1 MTNPPNGCPGKV
13 LIVGGGIAGLALAG
27 ALHRQGVA
35 CQLVERAEAWA
46 PVGAGIILGVNAMAA
61 LRNLGL
67 AEALESGAQP
77 LEKMTIKDADNRRLA
92 RTNLADLQPRFGV
105 SLALHRSDL
114 HDVLLQSARHVP
126 MHMGT
131 TVTSIEDRGD
141 SVAVTFSD
149 GDKGLFDLVIGA
161 DGLHSQVREL
171 AFGHRPLR
179 YSGYTCWRM
188 VVGGGLGG
196 GGSGGVPEK
205 GAQEFWGVGKRFGLV
220 PLDGERVY
228 CFAVINAGPGEPD
241 PAKGRI
247 QRLKQHFS
255 EFGGPVPHLL
265 NQLVQP
271 EELIQNDLHEIILRP
286 WYRGRVVLLGDAAH
300 GMTPNMGQ
308 GAAMAL
314 EDVAVLTELLA
325 GGRPLA
331 QVLEEWARRR
341 EPRVRWIQNQ
351 SRRIGW
357 VGQWKNPLACRA
369 RNQLTQW
376 LPDSSTTRVLAYLA
390 AQPV

>member
-1 MTNPPNGCPGKV
+1 
-13 LIVGGGIAGLALAG
+13 
-27 ALHRQGVA
+27 
-35 CQLVERAEAWA
+35 
-46 PVGAGIILGVNAMAA
+46 
-61 LRNLGL
+61 
-67 AEALESGAQP
+67 
-77 LEKMTIKDADNRRLA
+77 
-92 RTNLADLQPRFGV
+92 
-105 SLALHRSDL
+105 
-114 HDVLLQSARHVP
+114 
-126 MHMGT
+126 
-131 TVTSIEDRGD
+131 
-141 SVAVTFSD
+141 
-149 GDKGLFDLVIGA
+149 
-161 DGLHSQVREL
+161 
-171 AFGHRPLR
+171 
-179 YSGYTCWRM
+179 
-188 VVGGGLGG
+188 
-196 GGSGGVPEK
+196 
-205 GAQEFWGVGKRFGLV
+205 
-220 PLDGERVY
+220 
-228 CFAVINAGPGEPD
+228 
-241 PAKGRI
+241 
-247 QRLKQHFS
+247 
-255 EFGGPVPHLL
+255 
-265 NQLVQP
+265 
-271 EELIQNDLHEIILRP
+271 LIQNDLHEIILRP